1 MNKAYF
7 SINQYNNEIVIV
19 GTSDGRN
26 IINEFLTIT
35 WKDGDPSILIPSEA
49 LINSYEEVSSLLK
62 EFSELKDKQD
72 FSSYTEV
79 LNKNYEG
86 RRLM

>member
-7 SINQYNNEIVIV
+7 SINQHNNEIVIV
-19 GTSDGRN
+19 GTSDGKN
-26 IINEFLTIT
+26 IVNEFLTIT
-35 WKDGDPSILIPSEA
+35 WVNGYPSILIPSEA

-62 EFSELKDKQD
+62 EFSELKDRQD